1 VSPHVH
7 IICAEAPWPVDNS
20 IAIDIF
26 YKIEALHKAGIKI
39 HLHYFYT
46 NSGCHPTELNKYCES
61 ISSYQTGKSKNGFIV
76 NSCEGDDKLAAIIN
90 NDNHPVIFEGLKST
104 GVIHQI
110 EKLGRKIIVRMH
122 NDECRHY
129 HHLEKTSSSFFEKFR
144 LKRNTSS
151 IKKYEDSLPKN
162 CLYAFSNKADVVN
175 SKQDHHLINANHL
188 PVFSPFKTVTS
199 KTGIGNF
206 CLYHGNL
213 SDPSNEKAALWLL
226 SKVYNDIQTP
236 LVITGKNPGRQLVKQ
251 AELYTHTCLIEN
263 PSTTEMED
271 LIGKAQ
277 INVLPSFSYKK
288 PELKLTHALLSGR
301 HCVVNEN
308 AVAGTEYETTCH
320 VGKTASAFKSI
331 ILQLYHR
338 PFEEEEIELRE
349 KLFRSIN
356 TEKPV
361 EMLIEWLYS

>member
-1 VSPHVH
+1 MSRHVH
-7 IICAEAPWPVDNS
+7 IICAGTPWPADNS

-46 NSGCHPTELNKYCES
+46 TIGCHPTELNKYCES
-61 ISSYQTGKSKNGFIV
+61 VHSYQSGKSKNGLIV
-76 NSCEGDDKLAAIIN
+76 NSCEGDNKLAAIIN
-90 NDNHPVIFEGLKST
+90 ADNHPVLFEGLKST
-104 GVIHQI
+104 GILQQI
-110 EKLGRKIIVRMH
+110 EKLGRKILVRMH

-129 HHLEKTSSSFFEKFR
+129 HHLEKTSVSFFQKFQ
-144 LKRNTSS
+144 LKRNTIA

-162 CLYAFSNKADVVN
+162 CLYAFSNAGDVIN
-175 SKQDHHLINANHL
+175 SKQDHHLINAKYL
-188 PVFSPFKTVTS
+188 PVFSPFKTVTG

-213 SDPSNEKAALWLL
+213 SDPCNEKAVLWLL

-236 LVITGKNPGRQLVKQ
+236 LVIAGKNPGRQLTKQ
-251 AELYTHTCLIEN
+251 AELYSHTCLIEN
-263 PSTTEMED
+263 PSNSEMED

-277 INVLPSFSYKK
+277 INVLPSFSYKN

-301 HCVVNEN
+301 HCVVNDN
-308 AVAGTEYETTCH
+308 GATGTDYETACH

-349 KLFRSIN
+349 KILRN
-356 TEKPV
+356 TSTEEPLK
-361 EMLIEWLYS
+361 MLIEWLYS